1 MHSFWC
7 DCLQSALTKLL
18 VGEPILSDEKKR
30 QMNILRNKDHFKQ
43 LDAELQLMRD
53 ELKKQRQHK
62 IENMAKEKNIREDKR
77 REFKSKAI
85 HGSEYTESDH

>member
-1 MHSFWC
+1 
-7 DCLQSALTKLL
+7 
-18 VGEPILSDEKKR
+18 
-30 QMNILRNKDHFKQ
+30 
-43 LDAELQLMRD
+43 MRD

-77 REFKSKAI
+77 RELKSKAI